1 MTIRFNHFELE
12 EKMFKKKM
20 YIFIIIFILLLVSA
34 CSSTEATQTGATTAD
49 EPMSITMEK
58 NDSTITIKPG
68 DQFTIQLDG
77 NITTGYAWELEEIDA
92 ELLRQVGE
100 MEYRE
105 KSDDSDQEIVGAP
118 GEFFFTF
125 EALQCGKTSLRLI
138 YHRSFEEGVEP
149 LETFTITVNIA
160 D

>member
-1 MTIRFNHFELE
+1 MQMLRKKIYIYTI
-12 EKMFKKKM
+12 
-20 YIFIIIFILLLVSA
+20 ISILLLVSA
-34 CSSTEATQTGATTAD
+34 CSSTKTAQTETTTAG
-49 EPMSITMEK
+49 EPMLITMEK
-58 NDSTITIKPG
+58 NDSAITIKTG
-68 DQFTIQLDG
+68 DQFILQLDG
-77 NITTGYAWELEEIDA
+77 NITTGYAWEVEEIDA

-105 KSDDSDQEIVGAP
+105 KNNETDQEITGAP

-125 EALQCGKTSLRLI
+125 EALQSGKTSLRLI

-149 LETFTITVNIA
+149 LETFTITVNIS

>member
-1 MTIRFNHFELE
+1 MN
-12 EKMFKKKM
+12 
-20 YIFIIIFILLLVSA
+20 
-34 CSSTEATQTGATTAD
+34 
-49 EPMSITMEK
+49 
-58 NDSTITIKPG
+58 
-68 DQFTIQLDG
+68 G
-77 NITTGYAWELEEIDA
+77 NITTGYAWELEEINA

-105 KSDDSDQEIVGAP
+105 KSDDPDQEIVGAP

-125 EALQCGKTSLRLI
+125 EALKSGKTSLRLI

-149 LETFTITVNIA
+149 LETFTLTVNIA

>member
-1 MTIRFNHFELE
+1 MLKGKCPFCMLFVFT
-12 EKMFKKKM
+12 M
-20 YIFIIIFILLLVSA
+20 LVSA
-34 CSSTEATQTGATTAD
+34 CSSSKPVQAEATTAG
-49 EPMSITMEK
+49 EPMLIAMEK

-68 DQFTIQLDG
+68 DQFILQLDG
-77 NITTGYAWELEEIDA
+77 NITTGYAWELQEIDSS
-92 ELLRQVGE
+92 LLRQVGE

-105 KSDDSDQEIVGAP
+105 KSDDSDQEITGVP

-125 EALQCGKTSLRLI
+125 EALKSGKTSLRLI

-149 LETFTITVNIA
+149 LETFTLTVNIA